1 LLALFCAVAKDGT
14 EVTLSGGPP
23 PRRFTDGRP
32 PPAESALPEIVFVP
46 AHPQVRD
53 GRKDVVFEVRQL
65 ADGRRVLPVF
75 TTTEHLIAAL
85 GPRQPWAALPLRA
98 ELRRIRPGGAALS
111 RTAARTPARAR

>member
-1 LLALFCAVAKDGT
+1 M
-14 EVTLSGGPP
+14 
-23 PRRFTDGRP
+23 
-32 PPAESALPEIVFVP
+32 P